1 MNKGQHTRRTM
12 SGLATVTLA
21 GLVLAGC
28 GASPSHPIS
37 SAKESASA
45 SRSQPAPSQS
55 APPPSASA
63 SASHTKARAKKA
75 PAKSKKAPKSHAAAP
90 HTSAP
95 VSHTTAPAPHTT
107 APAPHSTA
115 PTPHSTPPVSHSTQP
130 PAPKSGSGSGTSTGG
145 GSTTGAI
152 STPGWSWQFGG
163 SNRIADIAANWTLAW
178 LQEKNWGAVSASA
191 NAADATS
198 LDGAWTNGITVLPQ
212 DGGTNH
218 VIWQP
223 VAIQIGTGGPNN
235 AFIVQVYV
243 RSVNS
248 AGAPT
253 LAQGLTVSDIN
264 YGGNQVGWNARQSV
278 KAPSE
283 YAMLVADINIQ
294 SNSAT
299 PVTGWVPQFMLTPIG
314 STTSAV
320 QSYEQISWIGLGTK
334 EGAATYQ

>member
-1 MNKGQHTRRTM
+1 
-12 SGLATVTLA
+12 LANTA
-21 GLVLAGC
+21 D
-28 GASPSHPIS
+28 
-37 SAKESASA
+37 ASA
-45 SRSQPAPSQS
+45 
-55 APPPSASA
+55 
-63 SASHTKARAKKA
+63 
-75 PAKSKKAPKSHAAAP
+75 
-90 HTSAP
+90 
-95 VSHTTAPAPHTT
+95 
-107 APAPHSTA
+107 
-115 PTPHSTPPVSHSTQP
+115 
-130 PAPKSGSGSGTSTGG
+130 
-145 GSTTGAI
+145 
-152 STPGWSWQFGG
+152 
-163 SNRIADIAANWTLAW
+163 
-178 LQEKNWGAVSASA
+178 
-191 NAADATS
+191 
-198 LDGAWTNGITVLPQ
+198 LDGAWTNGTAVLPQ

-223 VAIQIGTGGPNN
+223 VAVQIGTGGPNN

-294 SNSAT
+294 ANSAT